1 MLLQETADYYK
12 MESSRILMDH
22 PCAAYLEKAHQRL
35 LEEFERNS
43 NYLSPSTEQKLITTF
58 LDVYLS
64 NEQSETLL
72 KMEQSG
78 LVHMIRN
85 NKVKELQVMYGM
97 FTRRNDSFDLLK
109 Q

>member
-1 MLLQETADYYK
+1 M
-12 MESSRILMDH
+12 
-22 PCAAYLEKAHQRL
+22 
-35 LEEFERNS
+35 
-43 NYLSPSTEQKLITTF
+43 TF

-64 NEQSETLL
+64 DEQSETLL

-78 LVHMIRN
+78 LMHMIRN